1 MGRASPRKDQSDAL
15 IVADV
20 LKRWL
25 RKEGIWRGQGTAGAV
40 PGGVQ
45 FEQSPSPLTDDSRS
59 ELWRCCRR
67 RRRRSVVCGHPAW
80 TEMGFV
86 GTEAV
91 RRSRARK

>member
-1 MGRASPRKDQSDAL
+1 MHLRGRTSPMLLLWQTW
-15 IVADV
+15 

-59 ELWRCCRR
+59 ELWRCCRAQEEA
-67 RRRRSVVCGHPAW
+67 VCGVWSPC
-80 TEMGFV
+80 V
-86 GTEAV
+86 D
-91 RRSRARK
+91 